1 MGRNFTKVN
10 SMSKQGALTAS
21 PRMSSFVLLSSKQP
35 IPKRA
40 VPWQR
45 ASSRLSPSYRVTEVG
60 ILWKHLQET
69 TCFNLSCHS
78 QCCLSSHSLSRK
90 DGEMFKHYSTPSC
103 KFEYCF
109 YSLSQVGESQT
120 GSEIPFSLYDSLVD
134 HRENNAN
141 IHLKLVMLRSR
152 FTNVHAFL
160 VQALEF
166 CQPTFPARAWL
177 C

>member
-1 MGRNFTKVN
+1 MEKVMGRNFTKVN

-40 VPWQR
+40 VPCQR

-141 IHLKLVMLRSR
+141 IH
-152 FTNVHAFL
+152 
-160 VQALEF
+160 
-166 CQPTFPARAWL
+166 
-177 C
+177 